1 MRHTGLLVALAIIV
15 DSSDALNLAPP
26 ESNAHVVFPNIYEYR
41 DQLREAS
48 EKY

>member
-1 MRHTGLLVALAIIV
+1 MRHTGLFAALVIIV
-15 DSSDALNLAPP
+15 DSSRALHLAPP